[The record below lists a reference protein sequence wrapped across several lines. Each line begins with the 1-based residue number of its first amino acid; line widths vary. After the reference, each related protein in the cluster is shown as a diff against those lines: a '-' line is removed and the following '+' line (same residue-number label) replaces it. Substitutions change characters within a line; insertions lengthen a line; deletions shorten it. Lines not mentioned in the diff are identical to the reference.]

1 MNRLQVQDGCFV
13 HPDTYEPLRSVEVV
27 ITDSGTLS
35 RNYYEDNKLTCWSF
49 DCDFPDEAVSNK
61 QASRCLDCTQSIKTG
76 RNAGGAPCKFFTN
89 IKVAF
94 LGQNSLYEIRL
105 SALSLFSRDD
115 NRMNLY
121 KYIEHLERNREH
133 VGNVLTEIYFVE
145 HRDFYKMYFKPV
157 RPLAEEELADIKQ
170 LEKAGQSNPFKEQ
183 YMASKSHIIRGV
195 TALYP
200 RINQPYH
207 WSDKQNRSVP
217 CDATE
222 DGASYD
228 LNFGMSKA
236 QAKELYNLMNE
247 AYKAARED
255 SWPKKLEMRFKE
267 QDDGTYVGKASL
279 KAAYNG
285 NPTSI
290 PDQFDS
296 KNKKLDSDFMLT
308 TGSTVNVAVELFPYK
323 INGGGVALRLRGVQ
337 VKKYVPYKPASP
349 FDEEDGFSADE
360 ESGSPFASDDSDG
373 GFEAE
378 DTPKAKPE
386 ADPFDDEE
394 VKEPVKRKKKNNISD
409 DDDDDIE
416 DIISSWGDDD

>member
-1 MNRLQVQDGCFV
+1 
-13 HPDTYEPLRSVEVV
+13 
-27 ITDSGTLS
+27 
-35 RNYYEDNKLTCWSF
+35 
-49 DCDFPDEAVSNK
+49 
-61 QASRCLDCTQSIKTG
+61 
-76 RNAGGAPCKFFTN
+76 
-89 IKVAF
+89 
-94 LGQNSLYEIRL
+94 
-105 SALSLFSRDD
+105 
-115 NRMNLY
+115 
-121 KYIEHLERNREH
+121 
-133 VGNVLTEIYFVE
+133 VLTEIYFVE

-170 LEKAGQSNPFKEQ
+170 LEKADQSNPFKEQ
-183 YMASKSHIIRGV
+183 YMASKSQIIRGV

-236 QAKELYNLMNE
+236 QAKELYSLMNE

-394 VKEPVKRKKKNNISD
+394 VKEPVKRKKKNDISD